1 MGSKNGS
8 KLWSKYYIITILLS
22 IGINMV
28 SHLLLSTI
36 VIHAKAI
43 TGSDIYAGFMT
54 TVFTLS
60 ALFVRTF
67 IGKVLD
73 KVGRKKVLIVGMII
87 TAIAALM
94 YGITDNIYIIII
106 SRIIHGIGFGI
117 TSTAIATIVTDI
129 IPEDRLL
136 EGIGYAGIAATV
148 ASALGPTM
156 ALSIIGSDY
165 SNFKSLFFITFIIAA
180 ITTVSAFPVKYKFQR
195 SGHKIIIN
203 KEDEEKE
210 VKFFSLGLKF
220 FAPLAII
227 FILAIAQTTVICF
240 SNSYI

>member
-1 MGSKNGS
+1 MNTKNGS

-54 TVFTLS
+54 TVFTIA

-73 KVGRKKVLIVGMII
+73 SVGRKKVLIVGMII
-87 TAIAALM
+87 TSIAALM

-129 IPEDRLL
+129 IPEERLL
-136 EGIGYAGIAATV
+136 EGIGYAGIAATI

-156 ALSIIGSDY
+156 ALSIVGADY
-165 SNFKSLFFITFIIAA
+165 SNFKGLFFTNIYNC
-180 ITTVSAFPVKYKFQR
+180 SYNN
-195 SGHKIIIN
+195 S
-203 KEDEEKE
+203 
-210 VKFFSLGLKF
+210 FSLSC
-220 FAPLAII
+220 AIQI
-227 FILAIAQTTVICF
+227 SKGMVIRLL
-240 SNSYI
+240 

>member
-1 MGSKNGS
+1 MNTKDGN

-43 TGSDIYAGFMT
+43 TGSDVYAGFMT
-54 TVFTLS
+54 TVFTLA

-87 TAIAALM
+87 TSIAALM

-117 TSTAIATIVTDI
+117 TSTAIATIVTDV
-129 IPEDRLL
+129 IPEERLL
-136 EGIGYAGIAATV
+136 EGIGYAGIAATI

-156 ALSIIGSDY
+156 ALSIIGADY
-165 SNFKSLFFITFIIAA
+165 SNFKGLFLLTFIIAA
-180 ITTVSAFPVKYKFQR
+180 VTTVSAFPVKYKFQ
-195 SGHKIIIN
+195 K
-203 KEDEEKE
+203 DW
-210 VKFFSLGLKF
+210 
-220 FAPLAII
+220 P
-227 FILAIAQTTVICF
+227 
-240 SNSYI
+240 